1 MNEENIKETFLLP
14 IQYRQHIPIND
25 NINNDLELLN
35 TVDNSSIPVYNHL
48 FNPKTNVGKITIESW
63 GKGYTNDK
71 KFLKDSQKMYSNFD
85 ISQDTD
91 IVNKTNQ
98 EWNQIKGI
106 PDIEEKYQYIEWE
119 QLKWLNYNPILLQI
133 LSILNITSPLLQLI
147 TPLIML
153 ILPFFFLKL
162 LGHNINITNYIHILK
177 QIIAKNQLGQ
187 ILMNF
192 QGASIKTKVYGVIM
206 LGFYL
211 YSIYQNIISCY
222 HFYINAYH
230 IIDRINSLKKYL
242 KYTSEKM
249 MKFSNLIEPYNTY
262 TEFNTD
268 LKQKRI
274 DIENFIEELEIL
286 PEKTKSFKTVRI
298 FGLIMKTFYK
308 LHYDSDV
315 NEMVLYSFGF
325 NGYIDTVNG
334 LKNNIINK
342 DVNPIRISSKNK
354 CSFKDIYHPSL
365 KNEQPIKNNI
375 SLDKSMII
383 TGPNA
388 AGKTTLLKS
397 TIINLIF
404 TQQTGFGFYK
414 KGTLNPY
421 KYIHSYINI
430 PDSCSRDSLFQSE
443 ARRCKN
449 ILNIIE
455 NNKNDRHFC
464 VFDELYSGT
473 NPYEAISNAY
483 AYLEH
488 MINNKNVKIILT
500 THYIKLCKLFSNNKK
515 IKNYNMKTFVENN
528 VSKYTYKLTSGYS
541 DTKGGIAVLKALKYP
556 DSIIKKATE
565 IIENIE

>member
-1 MNEENIKETFLLP
+1 MNKENIKETFKLP
-14 IQYRQHIPIND
+14 IEYREHIPIND

-35 TVDNSSIPVYNHL
+35 TVDNSNAPVYNHL
-48 FNPKTNVGKITIESW
+48 FNPKTTVGEITIESW
-63 GKGYTNDK
+63 GKGYTNDS
-71 KFLKDSQKMYSNFD
+71 KFLKESQKIYSNFN
-85 ISQDTD
+85 IPQNVD
-91 IVNKTNQ
+91 IVNKMTNDWK
-98 EWNQIKGI
+98 EIKGI
-106 PDIEEKYQYIEWE
+106 EDIEEKYQYIEWD

-153 ILPFFFLKL
+153 ILPFLFLKL
-162 LGHNINITNYIHILK
+162 LGHNININNYIDVLK

-192 QGASIKTKVYGVIM
+192 QNASIKTKIYGIVM

-222 HFYINAYH
+222 HFYINAYY
-230 IIDRINSLKKYL
+230 IIDKINSLKKYL
-242 KYTSEKM
+242 KYTNDNM
-249 MKFSNLIEPYNTY
+249 IRFSNSIEPYNTY
-262 TEFNTD
+262 TDFNNN
-268 LKQKRI
+268 LKNTIRNN
-274 DIENFIEELEIL
+274 ESFINELDAL
-286 PEKTKSFKTVRI
+286 PETPRTIKTVRI

-308 LHYDSDV
+308 LHYDTNI
-315 NEMVLYSFGF
+315 NELLLFSLGF
-325 NGYIDTVNG
+325 NGYMDTLDG
-334 LKNNIINK
+334 LNNNILNK
-342 DVNPIRISSKNK
+342 DINPIKFSSKNK

-365 KNEQPIKNNI
+365 KDLSPIKNDI
-375 SLDKSMII
+375 SLNKSMII

-414 KGTLNPY
+414 KGVLNPY

-449 ILNIIE
+449 ILDIIE
-455 NNKNDRHFC
+455 NNKKDRHFC

-473 NPYEAISNAY
+473 NPYEAVSSAY
-483 AYLEH
+483 GYLDY
-488 MINNKNVKIILT
+488 IIKNKNVKIILT
-500 THYIKLCKLFSNNKK
+500 THYIKLCKLFRNNKK
-515 IKNYNMKTFVENN
+515 IKNYNMKTFVENHESN
-528 VSKYTYKLTSGYS
+528 NTYKLVNGYS
-541 DTKGGIAVLKALKYP
+541 TTKGGLAVLKSLDYP
-556 DSIIKKATE
+556 ISIINKANK

>member
-1 MNEENIKETFLLP
+1 MNKENIKETFLLP
-14 IQYRQHIPIND
+14 IQYREHIPIND
-25 NINNDLELLN
+25 NINSDLELLN
-35 TVDNSSIPVYNHL
+35 TVDNSNTPVYSHL
-48 FNPKTNVGKITIESW
+48 FNPKTTVGEIAIESW
-63 GKGYTNDK
+63 GKGYTNDST
-71 KFLKDSQKMYSNFD
+71 FLKDSQKIYTNFN
-85 ISQDTD
+85 IIQNVD
-91 IVNKTNQ
+91 IVNKMTNDWK
-98 EWNQIKGI
+98 EIKGI
-106 PDIEEKYQYIEWE
+106 EEIEEKYQYIEWD

-162 LGHNINITNYIHILK
+162 LGHNININNYIHILK

-192 QGASIKTKVYGVIM
+192 QGASIKTKVYGVVM

-222 HFYINAYH
+222 HFYTNAYY
-230 IIDRINSLKKYL
+230 IVDKINSLKKYM
-242 KYTSEKM
+242 KYTNDNMIRFSE
-249 MKFSNLIEPYNTY
+249 SIEPYNSY
-262 TEFNTD
+262 TEFNNN
-268 LKQKRI
+268 LKNTIRKN
-274 DIENFIEELEIL
+274 ELFINELDVL
-286 PEKTKSFKTVRI
+286 PEKTRSIKTVRI

-308 LHYDSDV
+308 LHYDTDINDLLLFS
-315 NEMVLYSFGF
+315 LGF
-325 NGYIDTVNG
+325 NGYIDTLDG
-334 LKNNIINK
+334 LNNNILNK
-342 DVNPIRISSKNK
+342 DINPIKLSSKNK

-365 KNEQPIKNNI
+365 KDLHPVKNNI
-375 SLDKSMII
+375 SLSKSMII

-414 KGTLNPY
+414 KGVLNPY

-449 ILNIIE
+449 ILDIIE
-455 NNKNDRHFC
+455 KNKKDRHFC

-483 AYLEH
+483 GYLDY
-488 MINNKNVKIILT
+488 IIKNKNVKIILT
-500 THYIKLCKLFSNNKK
+500 THYIKLCKLFRNNTK
-515 IKNYNMKTFVENN
+515 IKNYNMETFVENH
-528 VSKYTYKLTSGYS
+528 VSNNTYKLVPGYS
-541 DTKGGIAVLKALKYP
+541 TTKGGLAVLKSLDYP
-556 DSIIKKATE
+556 TTIINKAKN

>member
-1 MNEENIKETFLLP
+1 MNKENIKETFLLP

-35 TVDNSSIPVYNHL
+35 TVDNSNTPVYNHL
-48 FNPKTNVGKITIESW
+48 FNPKTTVGEIAIESW
-63 GKGYTNDK
+63 GKGYTNDS
-71 KFLKDSQKMYSNFD
+71 KFLKDSQKIYTNFN
-85 ISQDTD
+85 IIQNVD
-91 IVNKTNQ
+91 IVNKMTNDWK
-98 EWNQIKGI
+98 EIKGI
-106 PDIEEKYQYIEWE
+106 EEIEEKYQYIEWD

-162 LGHNINITNYIHILK
+162 LGHNININNYIHILK

-192 QGASIKTKVYGVIM
+192 QGASIKTKVYGVVM

-222 HFYINAYH
+222 HFYTNAYY
-230 IIDRINSLKKYL
+230 IVDKINSLKKYM
-242 KYTSEKM
+242 KYTNDNMIRFSE
-249 MKFSNLIEPYNTY
+249 SIEPYNSY
-262 TEFNTD
+262 TEFNNN
-268 LKQKRI
+268 LKNTIRKN
-274 DIENFIEELEIL
+274 ELFINELDVL
-286 PEKTKSFKTVRI
+286 PEKTRSIKTVRI

-308 LHYDSDV
+308 LHYDTDINDLLLFS
-315 NEMVLYSFGF
+315 LGF
-325 NGYIDTVNG
+325 NGYIDTLDG
-334 LKNNIINK
+334 LNNNILNK
-342 DVNPIRISSKNK
+342 DIHPIKLSSKNK

-365 KNEQPIKNNI
+365 KDLHPVKNNI
-375 SLDKSMII
+375 SLSKSMII

-414 KGTLNPY
+414 KGVLNPY

-449 ILNIIE
+449 ILDIIE
-455 NNKNDRHFC
+455 KNKKDRHFC

-483 AYLEH
+483 GYLDY
-488 MINNKNVKIILT
+488 IIKNKNVKIILT
-500 THYIKLCKLFSNNKK
+500 THYIKLCKLFRNNTK
-515 IKNYNMKTFVENN
+515 IKNYNMETFVENH
-528 VSKYTYKLTSGYS
+528 VSNNTYKLVPGYS
-541 DTKGGIAVLKALKYP
+541 TTKGGLAVLKSLDYP
-556 DSIIKKATE
+556 TTIINKAKN